1 MAPSVPCFAAG
12 GAIGPPGCVRRS
24 LTWFFGGRILDW
36 LTNLAIA
43 RCGTAAQIGVAVR
56 PPLSQGNSIMRWSMR
71 GAFSPF
77 VVAGAVAA
85 LFLAGC
91 EDAAKPTT
99 SAPSGSADA
108 KSVAANTTT
117 GATKGTTPAAGGA
130 PSDAKKDIKRIIV
143 LQNENSP
150 FWDAARAGL
159 QDAENDLKLRKF
171 GLRAALEVNN
181 AGAAGQVEKL
191 QQFSTQ
197 PDIVGVGISAVDAD
211 NVAVAEE
218 LRKLQKRGV
227 KIVTIDSDVDRDKFR
242 DCRFA
247 FIGTENLLGGR
258 ELGACAKGLR
268 PSGGGYVT
276 FVGHKGAQN
285 AIERIRGFKEGAG
298 SKFQAIDSMVDGT
311 DRPRARENVRNAIQ
325 NHKGKLTTLVGI
337 WSYNAPAITDVVKEL
352 GVRKDYTIVV
362 FDAEPI
368 AIQEI
373 GAGNIDAMVVQ
384 NPYEMGY
391 QGVRLLK
398 ALHEN
403 DENTVQT
410 MLPHHGQPE
419 GDLYDT
425 GLKIVVPDDKSPLTP
440 ALFGPKT
447 EFLTLGKFKMWLNK
461 YRLEGS

>member
-1 MAPSVPCFAAG
+1 LPA
-12 GAIGPPGCVRRS
+12 VRRANS
-24 LTWFFGGRILDW
+24 AL
-36 LTNLAIA
+36 LAH
-43 RCGTAAQIGVAVR
+43 
-56 PPLSQGNSIMRWSMR
+56 LSQGNSIMRWSTR
-71 GAFSPF
+71 GPLCPF
-77 VVAGAVAA
+77 VVASALAA
-85 LFLAGC
+85 LLLTGC

-99 SAPSGSADA
+99 SASSGSTNG
-108 KSVAANTTT
+108 KSVAANTST
-117 GATKGTTPAAGGA
+117 GTTKSTVAAPAE
-130 PSDAKKDIKRIIV
+130 AKKDIKRIII

-159 QDAENDLKLRKF
+159 QDAENDLKLRQS
-171 GLRAALEVNN
+171 GLRAVLEVNSS
-181 AGAAGQVEKL
+181 GAAGQVEKL
-191 QQFSTQ
+191 QQFGTQ

-211 NVAVAEE
+211 NVAVADE
-218 LRKLQKRGV
+218 LRKLQKKGV

-247 FIGTENLLGGR
+247 FIGTENLAGGH
-258 ELGACAKGLR
+258 ELGVCALGLR

-276 FVGHKGAQN
+276 FVGHPGAQN

-298 SKFQAIDSMVDGT
+298 PKFQSLDAMIDGT

-352 GVRKDYTIVV
+352 GVRKDYTIVA

-391 QGVRLLK
+391 QGVRLMK
-398 ALHEN
+398 ALYEK
-403 DENTVQT
+403 DDNTVQT
-410 MLPHHGQPE
+410 MLPHHGQPD

-425 GLKIVVPDDKSPLTP
+425 GLKVVVPDANSPLN
-440 ALFGPKT
+440 AGLFGPKT
-447 EFLTLGKFKMWLNK
+447 EFLTLGKFKLWLNK